1 MGADPKDAGEAW
13 AQMRLATEGRL
24 WGLGGFAGC
33 GSSPKRSNSRRIMEY
48 VESEGIHK
56 DHRVQLLVLT
66 GPALCQLCGWALES
80 LDKGNA

>member
-1 MGADPKDAGEAW
+1 
-13 AQMRLATEGRL
+13 
-24 WGLGGFAGC
+24 
-33 GSSPKRSNSRRIMEY
+33 MEY

-80 LDKGNA
+80 LDKGNARVFYLSCASECIPPVSKSQSLKSQLTHKEATSFKHCP